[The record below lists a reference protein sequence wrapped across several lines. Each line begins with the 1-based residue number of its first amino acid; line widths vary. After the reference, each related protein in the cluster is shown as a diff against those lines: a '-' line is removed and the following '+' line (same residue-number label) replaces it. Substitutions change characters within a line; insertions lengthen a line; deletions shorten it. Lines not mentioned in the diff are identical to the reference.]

1 MVSQDERQQLLKAH
15 IRKVPG
21 NIRILLSTLRRAIP
35 VSPRDSIL
43 KVHDARRQMV

>member
-1 MVSQDERQQLLKAH
+1 MVSQDERQMLKAH
-15 IRKVPG
+15 SRKVPG

-43 KVHDARRQMV
+43 KVDDARRQMV